1 MGIQHRISRWCID
14 VELTK
19 HEQEMMDGK
28 EGFAVRKSMEILVA
42 LGEIF
47 GAKSLIR
54 VGSVQVAGVSYHNLG
69 DAGLEFLNEL
79 AVDGRVKVLTTLN
92 PAGMDL
98 ENWQQLGISPEFAE
112 KQNLVIDAF
121 KRMGV
126 LVSCTCTP
134 YLIGNLPLYGEHLA
148 WSESSAVT
156 FANSVLGART
166 NREGGPSALATAFV
180 GKTPNYG
187 LHLDGNRVPDVHI
200 KVNAEL
206 GKLSD
211 WGALGYAIGKKAENK
226 IPYITGIENAELD
239 ELKSFCA
246 SVVTYGAKPLFY
258 MKGITPGAENQKEPN
273 QTITIE
279 SCDLK
284 IAYDNINDDVID
296 IELVCVGCPH
306 CSIKEISEIAGLLS
320 GRKVAVGT
328 EFWVATS
335 RTAKQLSDIRGY
347 TATIEAAGGKF
358 ACDTC
363 MAVAPLKGR
372 FKSLATT
379 SAKGCFYSRQNLMK
393 TRMGSIEECVNAA
406 VTGRWNN

>member
-1 MGIQHRISRWCID
+1 M
-14 VELTK
+14 L
-19 HEQEMMDGK
+19 DGA
-28 EGFAVRKSMEILVA
+28 EGYAVRKSMEILVA

-47 GAKSLIR
+47 GAKNLIE

-69 DAGLEFLNEL
+69 DAGLEFLNSL
-79 AVDGRVKVLTTLN
+79 AADGRVKVQTTLN

-121 KRMGV
+121 QRMGI
-126 LVSCTCTP
+126 LISCTCTP
-134 YLIGNLPLYGEHLA
+134 YLIGNLPLYGEHIA

-156 FANSVLGART
+156 FANSVLGAKT
-166 NREGGPSALATAFV
+166 NREGGPSALAAAFV

-187 LHLDGNRVPDVHI
+187 LHLDENRVPDVHI
-200 KVNAEL
+200 QVNAEL
-206 GKLSD
+206 SKLSD
-211 WGALGYAIGKKAENK
+211 WGALGYMIGKKAENK
-226 IPYITGIENAELD
+226 IPYITGIKTAQLD

-258 MKGITPGAENQKEPN
+258 IKGITPGSELQKQPSTTFTVD
-273 QTITIE
+273 QG
-279 SCDLK
+279 DLK
-284 IAYDNINDDVID
+284 IAYDAINDDIND
-296 IELVCVGCPH
+296 IELVCLGCPH
-306 CSIKEISEIAGLLS
+306 CSVKEISEIATLLEDK
-320 GRKVAVGT
+320 KVAQGT
-328 EFWVATS
+328 ELWVATS
-335 RTAKQLSDIRGY
+335 RTAKQLADKRGY
-347 TATIEAAGGKF
+347 TAIIEAAGGKF

-393 TRMGSIEECVNAA
+393 TKMGSMEECVNAA
-406 VTGRWNN
+406 VTGKWNN

>member
-1 MGIQHRISRWCID
+1 MQ
-14 VELTK
+14 LTK
-19 HEQEMMDGK
+19 QEQKMLDGA
-28 EGFAVRKSMEILVA
+28 EGYAVRKSMEILVA
-42 LGEIF
+42 LGDIY
-47 GAKSLIR
+47 GAKSLIK
-54 VGSVQVAGVSYHNLG
+54 VGSVQVAGVSYSNLS

-79 AVDGRVKVLTTLN
+79 AKDGKVKVLTTLN

-98 ENWQQLGISPEFAE
+98 ENWRSLGISPEFAE

-121 KRMGV
+121 RRMGI

-134 YLIGNLPLYGEHLA
+134 YLIGNLPLFGEHLA

-156 FANSVLGART
+156 FANSVIGART
-166 NREGGPSALATAFV
+166 NKEGGPSALAAAFV
-180 GKTPNYG
+180 GKTPCYG
-187 LHLDGNRVPDVHI
+187 LHLDENRVPDVHVQV
-200 KVNAEL
+200 KAEL
-206 GKLSD
+206 TKLSD

-226 IPYITGIENAELD
+226 IPYITGIETADLD
-239 ELKSFCA
+239 SLKSFCA

-258 MKGITPGAENQKEPN
+258 IKGVTPAACQQKQPKENVIVEQADIKE
-273 QTITIE
+273 
-279 SCDLK
+279 
-284 IAYDNINDDVID
+284 AYASINDQVSD

-306 CSIKEISEIAGLLS
+306 CSINEIA
-320 GRKVAVGT
+320 KVAELLDGKRVAEGT

-335 RTAKQLSDIRGY
+335 RTAKQLADKHGY
-347 TATIEAAGGKF
+347 TQAIEAAGGKF

-393 TRMGSIEECVNAA
+393 TKMGSMEECVEAA
-406 VTGRWNN
+406 VTGKWSS

>member
-1 MGIQHRISRWCID
+1 M
-14 VELTK
+14 ELTK
-19 HEQEMMDGK
+19 QEQAMLDGK
-28 EGFAVRKSMEILVA
+28 EGYAVRKSMEILSA

-47 GAKSLIR
+47 GAKSLID

-98 ENWQQLGISPEFAE
+98 ENWEQLGISPEFAE
-112 KQNLVIDAF
+112 KQNLVIEAF
-121 KRMGV
+121 QRMGI

-134 YLIGNLPLYGEHLA
+134 YLIGNLPLYGEHVA

-166 NREGGPSALATAFV
+166 NREGGPSALAAAFV

-187 LHLDGNRVPDVHI
+187 LHLDENRSPDIHV
-200 KVNAEL
+200 KVDAEFT
-206 GKLSD
+206 KLSD
-211 WGALGYAIGKKAENK
+211 WGALGYAIGRKAENK
-226 IPYITGIENAELD
+226 IPYITGIKTAHLD
-239 ELKSFCA
+239 MLKSFCA
-246 SVVTYGAKPLFY
+246 SVVTYGSKPLFY
-258 MKGITPGAENQKEPN
+258 MKGITPGAELQTQPKD
-273 QTITIE
+273 TITIDQG
-279 SCDLK
+279 DLK
-284 IAYDNINDDVID
+284 IAYDGINDDVND

-306 CSIKEISEIAGLLS
+306 CSIKEISEIADLLES
-320 GRKVAVGT
+320 KRVAEGT
-328 EFWVATS
+328 ELWVATS
-335 RTAKQLSDIRGY
+335 RTAKQLADKRGY

-393 TRMGSIEECVNAA
+393 TKMGSVEECINAA
-406 VTGRWNN
+406 VTGKWNN

>member
-1 MGIQHRISRWCID
+1 VIGM
-14 VELTK
+14 ELTK
-19 HEQEMMDGK
+19 QEQAMLDGK
-28 EGFAVRKSMEILVA
+28 EGYAVRKSMEILVA

-47 GAKSLIR
+47 GAKNLID

-69 DAGLEFLNEL
+69 DAGLEFLNTL
-79 AVDGRVKVLTTLN
+79 AADGKVKVLTTLN

-121 KRMGV
+121 TRMGI

-134 YLIGNLPLYGEHLA
+134 YLIGNLPLYGEHVA

-166 NREGGPSALATAFV
+166 NREGGPSALAAAFV
-180 GKTPNYG
+180 GKTPCYG
-187 LHLDGNRVPDVHI
+187 LHLDENRVPDVHV

-206 GKLSD
+206 TKLSD

-226 IPYITGIENAELD
+226 IPYITGIKTADLD

-258 MKGITPGAENQKEPN
+258 MKGITPGAELQKQPSEMVVV
-273 QTITIE
+273 E
-279 SCDLK
+279 KSDLK
-284 IAYDNINDDVID
+284 NAYDNINDQVSDID
-296 IELVCVGCPH
+296 FVCVGCPH
-306 CSIKEISEIAGLLS
+306 CSIKEIQEIASLLK
-320 GRKVAVGT
+320 GKKVAEGT
-328 EFWVATS
+328 ELWVATS
-335 RTAKQLSDIRGY
+335 RTAKQLADKRGY
-347 TATIEAAGGKF
+347 TTTIEEAGGKF

-372 FKSLATT
+372 FKALATT

-393 TRMGSIEECVNAA
+393 TKMGSMKECVEAA
-406 VTGRWNN
+406 VTGKWNN

>member
-1 MGIQHRISRWCID
+1 MIM
-14 VELTK
+14 ELTK
-19 HEQEMMDGK
+19 QEQAMLDGK
-28 EGFAVRKSMEILVA
+28 EGYAVRKSMEILVA

-47 GAKSLIR
+47 GAKSLIK

-79 AVDGRVKVLTTLN
+79 AVDGRVRVLTTLN

-121 KRMGV
+121 KRMGI
-126 LVSCTCTP
+126 LISCTCTP

-166 NREGGPSALATAFV
+166 NREGGPSALAAAFV

-187 LHLDGNRVPDVHI
+187 LHLDENRVPDVHVQ
-200 KVNAEL
+200 VNAEL
-206 GKLSD
+206 TKLSD

-226 IPYITGIENAELD
+226 IPYITGIKAAELD

-258 MKGITPGAENQKEPN
+258 MKGVTPGADQQPQLKDKVV
-273 QTITIE
+273 IE
-279 SCDLK
+279 QSDIK
-284 IAYDNINDDVID
+284 NAYDNINDDVD
-296 IELVCVGCPH
+296 EIELVCVGCPH
-306 CSIKEISEIAGLLS
+306 CSIKEISEIADLVKG
-320 GRKVAVGT
+320 KQVAEGT

-335 RTAKQLSDIRGY
+335 RTAKQLADKRGY
-347 TATIEAAGGKF
+347 TEVIEAAGGKF

-393 TRMGSIEECVNAA
+393 TKMGSMKECVEAA
-406 VTGRWNN
+406 VTGKWNS

>member
-1 MGIQHRISRWCID
+1 MN
-14 VELTK
+14 LT
-19 HEQEMMDGK
+19 GK
-28 EGFAVRKSMEILVA
+28 EQRMLNGAEGYAVRKSMEILVA
-42 LGEIF
+42 LGDIY
-47 GAKSLIR
+47 GARSLID
-54 VGSVQVAGVSYHNLG
+54 VGSVQVSGVSYNNLG

-79 AVDGRVKVLTTLN
+79 ARDGKVRVLTTLN

-98 ENWQQLGISPEFAE
+98 ENWRELGITPEFAE
-112 KQNLVIDAF
+112 KQNLVIKAF
-121 KRMGV
+121 ERMGI

-134 YLIGNLPLYGEHLA
+134 YLIGNLPIYGEHVA

-156 FANSVLGART
+156 FANSVIGAKT
-166 NREGGPSALATAFV
+166 NKEGGPSALAAAFV
-180 GKTPNYG
+180 GKTPCYG
-187 LHLDGNRVPDVHI
+187 LHLDESRVPDIHVQV
-200 KVNAEL
+200 KAEL
-206 GKLSD
+206 TKLSD

-226 IPYITGIENAELD
+226 IPYITGIKAADLD

-258 MKGITPGAENQKEPN
+258 IKGITPASERQNQPN
-273 QTITIE
+273 ETVTIE
-279 SCDLK
+279 QDDIK
-284 IAYDNINDDVID
+284 NAYDNINDQVSD

-306 CSIKEISEIAGLLS
+306 CSINEIA
-320 GRKVAVGT
+320 KVAELIEGKKVADGT

-335 RTAKQLSDIRGY
+335 RTAKQLADKRGY
-347 TATIEAAGGKF
+347 TGVIEAAGGKF

-393 TRMGSIEECVNAA
+393 TKMGSMEECVEAA
-406 VTGRWNN
+406 VTGKWSS

>member
-1 MGIQHRISRWCID
+1 MN
-14 VELTK
+14 LTNEEK
-19 HEQEMMDGK
+19 RMLNGE
-28 EGFAVRKSMEILVA
+28 EGYAVRKSMEILLA

-47 GAKSLIR
+47 GAKNLIK

-69 DAGLEFLNEL
+69 DAGLEFLNTL
-79 AVDGRVKVLTTLN
+79 AADGKVKVLTTLN

-98 ENWQQLGISPEFAE
+98 ENWQQLGMSPEFAE

-121 KRMGV
+121 KRMGI
-126 LVSCTCTP
+126 LISCTCTP
-134 YLIGNLPLYGEHLA
+134 YLIGNLPLYGEHIA

-156 FANSVLGART
+156 FANSVLGAKT
-166 NREGGPSALATAFV
+166 NREGGPSALAAAFV
-180 GKTPNYG
+180 GKTPCYG
-187 LHLDGNRVPDVHI
+187 LHLDENRAPDVHI
-200 KVNAEL
+200 RVNAEL
-206 GKLSD
+206 TKLSD

-226 IPYITGIENAELD
+226 IPYITGIKTVDLD

-258 MKGITPGAENQKEPN
+258 MKGVTPGAELQKQPPEMVV
-273 QTITIE
+273 IE
-279 SCDLK
+279 RSDLK
-284 IAYDNINDDVID
+284 NAYDNINDEVSE

-306 CSIKEISEIAGLLS
+306 CSIKEISEIADLLK

-335 RTAKQLSDIRGY
+335 RTAKQLADKRGY
-347 TATIEAAGGKF
+347 TATIEDAGGKF

-379 SAKGCFYSRQNLMK
+379 SAKGCFYSRQNNMK
-393 TRMGSIEECVNAA
+393 TKMGSVQECVNAA
-406 VTGRWNN
+406 VTGKWNN

>member
-1 MGIQHRISRWCID
+1 MW
-14 VELTK
+14 L
-19 HEQEMMDGK
+19 
-28 EGFAVRKSMEILVA
+28 

-47 GAKSLIR
+47 GAESLID

-69 DAGLEFLNEL
+69 DAGLEFLEEL
-79 AVDGRVKVLTTLN
+79 AKDGRVKVLTTLN

-112 KQNLVIDAF
+112 KQNLVIKAF
-121 KRMGV
+121 EKMGI
-126 LVSCTCTP
+126 LISCTCTP
-134 YLIGNLPLYGEHLA
+134 YLIGNLPLYGEHVA

-166 NREGGPSALATAFV
+166 NREGGPSALAAAFV

-187 LHLDGNRVPDVHI
+187 LHLDENRIPDIHVQ
-200 KVNAEL
+200 VNTEL
-206 GKLSD
+206 TKLSD

-226 IPYITGIENAELD
+226 IPYITGIKAAQLD
-239 ELKSFCA
+239 DLKSFCA

-258 MKGITPGAENQKEPN
+258 MKGVTPGAEQQPQLKDKV
-273 QTITIE
+273 IIE
-279 SCDLK
+279 KSDIK
-284 IAYDNINDDVID
+284 NAYDNINDEVSD

-306 CSIKEISEIAGLLS
+306 CSIKEISEIAELVK
-320 GRKVAVGT
+320 GRQVAEGT

-335 RTAKQLSDIRGY
+335 RSAKQLADKRGY
-347 TATIEAAGGKF
+347 TQVIEQAGGKF

-393 TRMGSIEECVNAA
+393 TKMGSLKECVDAA
-406 VTGRWNN
+406 VTGKWNS

>member
-1 MGIQHRISRWCID
+1 M
-14 VELTK
+14 ELTPQ
-19 HEQEMMDGK
+19 EQAMLDGK
-28 EGFAVRKSMEILVA
+28 EGYAVRKSMEILVA

-47 GAKSLIR
+47 GAKSLID

-69 DAGLEFLNEL
+69 DAGLEFLDSL
-79 AVDGRVKVLTTLN
+79 AKDGRVKVLTTLN

-98 ENWQQLGISPEFAE
+98 ENWKQLGIAPDFAE

-121 KRMGV
+121 QRMGI

-134 YLIGNLPLYGEHLA
+134 YLIGNLPTYGEHLA

-166 NREGGPSALATAFV
+166 NREGGPSALAAAFV
-180 GKTPNYG
+180 GKTPCYG
-187 LHLDGNRVPDVHI
+187 LHLDENRVPDVHVQV
-200 KVNAEL
+200 KAEL
-206 GKLSD
+206 KKLSD

-226 IPYITGIENAELD
+226 IPYITGIKSAELD

-246 SVVTYGAKPLFY
+246 STVTYGTKPLFY
-258 MKGITPGAENQKEPN
+258 IKGITPGNEA
-273 QTITIE
+273 QTQPSNTVTIE
-279 SCDLK
+279 EADLK
-284 IAYDNINDDVID
+284 NAYDNINDQVSEID
-296 IELVCVGCPH
+296 FVCVGCPH
-306 CSIKEISEIAGLLS
+306 CSIKEIKEIADLIKGK
-320 GRKVAVGT
+320 KVKDGV
-328 EFWVATS
+328 ELWVATS
-335 RTAKQLSDIRGY
+335 RTAKQLADKRGY

-372 FKSLATT
+372 FKALATT

-393 TRMGSIEECVNAA
+393 TKMGSMSECVNAA
-406 VTGRWNN
+406 VSGTWNN